1 LGPEGESRVS
11 AITRERAE
19 RIAKAQPCENCGEYS
34 FKRFLIKPAT
44 EAQRQELSIAWQ
56 AVKTCGV
63 CGAVQ
68 EVGIDEDGD
77 VIYVG

>member
-1 LGPEGESRVS
+1 LGPEGESRAG

-34 FKRFLIKPAT
+34 FKRFMIKPAT
-44 EAQRQELSIAWQ
+44 DAQRKELNIAWQ

>member
-1 LGPEGESRVS
+1 LGQEGESRVS

-34 FKRFLIKPAT
+34 FKTFRIKPAT
-44 EAQRQELSIAWQ
+44 ESQRKELNIAWQ

-68 EVGIDEDGD
+68 EMGIDEDGD
-77 VIYVG
+77 VVYVG

>member
-1 LGPEGESRVS
+1 LGQEGERVS
-11 AITRERAE
+11 TITRERAE

-34 FKRFLIKPAT
+34 FKRFVIKPAT
-44 EAQRQELSIAWQ
+44 EAQRKELSVAWQ

-68 EVGIDEDGD
+68 EVGIDDDGD
-77 VIYVG
+77 VVYVG

>member
-1 LGPEGESRVS
+1 MGLEGESRVS

-34 FKRFLIKPAT
+34 FKRLVVKPAS
-44 EAQRQELSIAWQ
+44 EAQRHELNVYWQ
-56 AVKTCGV
+56 AQKTCGV

-77 VIYVG
+77 VVYVG

>member
-1 LGPEGESRVS
+1 LGQEGESRVT

-34 FKRFLIKPAT
+34 FKRFVIKPAA
-44 EAQRQELSIAWQ
+44 EAQRKELGVVWQ
-56 AVKTCGV
+56 AAKTCGV

-77 VIYVG
+77 VVYVG